1 MRPGVSKSFPP
12 ILLEI
17 LASNPNEQLLILE
30 HFGIRLAIGTHI
42 VNGRL
47 FVLLYEKCFRQV
59 AFEVVLS
66 SYVF

>member
-1 MRPGVSKSFPP
+1 MQPGISKSFPL

-47 FVLLYEKCFRQV
+47 FVFL
-59 AFEVVLS
+59 
-66 SYVF
+66 